1 MRRCDILVLTPST
14 ALDPSIAIAASRAG
28 GCGILDLEY
37 CVDSARAFEALQRLE
52 EFTTTEFAIK
62 IGIGGDALLQELL
75 SDIPTRLKRVLIAGN
90 ALSELEATIQQLR
103 KNDIDILIEAT
114 SRQAIETA
122 AECQPAGI
130 VLKGQEAGGR
140 VGDDTAFI
148 LTQHWQRWR
157 KANSGQD
164 ISAYVQGGIGTHTAT
179 ACAAAGI
186 QGVVLDTQL
195 LLTRESPLDNTQRQ
209 ALEACDGS
217 ESICVGSEFGNAYR
231 VLHRPGEL
239 LADTLLKRAT
249 EIHAAESKSDQRE
262 QWQKA
267 VCAAITD
274 HGQSPL
280 SLIGQDAALAKS
292 LAERFVTVGGVIEGI
307 VDNVQAGLR
316 LARETQPV
324 AEGAP
329 LAKSHGTKYPIL
341 QGPMTRVSDT
351 APFAKAVADA
361 GGLPFL
367 ALALMR
373 GPEVRKLLT
382 ETHALLKKQPWGVG
396 ILGFLPPE
404 IRKEQI
410 DAILEQKPP
419 FAIIAGG
426 RPDQAAEFEDEGIPT
441 YLHVPSPGLL
451 RMFLRDGARR
461 FIFEGR
467 ECGGHVG
474 PRGSF
479 LLWESMCDVLQEH
492 LGDKARGEDLHLVFA
507 GGIHDAESAAMVAAM
522 AAPLAKRGAK
532 IGVLMGT
539 AYLYTQEAVDKGAI
553 VSQFQESALTC
564 DDTVLLETAPGHA
577 VRCIRTPY
585 YEAFQ
590 DEKLRLQSE
599 GKSHDEIVR
608 SLEWMN
614 IGRLRIAS
622 KGLDRVSQNGGP
634 SKLTEISQADQLER
648 GMYMIGQVSTLRSGR
663 TSMAELHAE
672 VAAGATRL
680 LNTTPA
686 QSKPQV
692 VGQKPSD
699 VAIIGMDCIYPGAED
714 VTSYWNNILDR
725 NDVVTE
731 IPPTHWDWELY
742 YDKDPRARDKIISK
756 WGGFLGDTPFN
767 PLQYGITPASMRCI
781 EPLQLLLL
789 ESVRRALDSAGY
801 ANRPFNRE
809 RTAAVLGIGGGGS
822 PMATMYGF
830 RTCLP
835 MFETMQGMPEGLGPA
850 IELGK
855 DMLPEWTEDS
865 FPGFLFNVAVGRVA
879 NRFNFGGT
887 NMAID
892 AACASSLAAVHAC
905 VRELE
910 TGTADFAVAMGADTV
925 STPFAYMAFS
935 KTHALSAR
943 GRCSPF
949 DASADGI
956 VLSEGIGVVVLKRLA
971 DAQRDGDRIYG
982 VIKGVGSSSD
992 GKEKGLTAPNAS
1004 GQLRALRRAYAQAG
1018 IEPRK
1023 VELIEAHGT
1032 GTVVGDRT
1040 EAESL
1045 AAVMSE
1051 SGAELQSCALGSVK
1065 SMIGHSKCAAG
1076 IAGLI
1081 KTTQAIHRKVLPPML
1096 VEEPNPKVGFD
1107 KTPLYLNKEAR
1118 PWVHR
1123 DDEPRHAGVSAFGFG
1138 GTNFHV
1144 VLEEYRGNY
1153 LQDEDSSR
1161 EDWSSELVVFRR
1173 KTREAL
1179 GEALRKCHQ
1188 SLSRGAKPK
1197 LRDLAAAA
1205 WRASGSDASL
1215 PTAAMVVNSLDDL
1228 KEKLPAVMKAVRGE
1242 EPTWQDP
1249 RGLYFAEA
1257 PQAKTAKLAMLF
1269 PGQGSQYTNMLSQV
1283 AMAFPEVRRGLDK
1296 ATEVLK
1302 DDLERPL
1309 GQFIYPASSFT
1320 DEQSQAAE
1328 SSLARTD
1335 VAQPALGAAN
1345 LGLFRLLQ
1353 SLGIKAD
1360 CFAGH
1365 SYGEYTA
1372 LCAANTITD
1381 NDLIRLSYQ
1390 RGHFIREATGADS
1403 GTMAAVEADA
1413 KRVSEALGKQS
1424 EITIANLNS
1433 PKQTVIA
1440 GTDAALNT
1448 AVETLKKAGLK
1459 ARRIPVSC
1467 GFHSP
1472 LVAPAAKALS
1482 EELKGTNFQAPSV
1495 PVYANTTAEPHS
1507 EDPVEIVQLLA
1518 KHLTSP
1524 VRFQEQIEAMY
1535 EAGVRTFVEVGPQG
1549 VLSGL
1554 VKQILGDRPHTAIPT
1569 DLKGRDGLLQLQ
1581 QVLAHLLV
1589 VGAAPNLDRLYHGRC
1604 DTSFSLADI
1613 DRETGKKELPP
1624 NTWLV
1629 NGVRAR
1635 LATEPEPW
1643 ILGQK
1648 KMDNPNVSSAG
1659 KAGPTSSQSS
1669 SAPTATRQP
1678 APAPQAPP
1686 ANHPVDTNG
1695 SANPLPPMHQPVEGD
1710 EAAQVVMGF
1719 QNLMARFL
1727 DTQRSIM
1734 LSYLQGGEGDAT
1746 EYFEHLPPASNGVQV
1761 PDASMSRM
1769 SSPAPVAENG
1779 FADHHEVSNGQ
1790 PVTEE
1795 AVEEIEEPVAE
1806 PAAEMPEMSL
1816 EQISAD
1822 LMDLV
1827 SKRTGYPKDMLDLDL
1842 DLEAD
1847 LGIDSIKRVEILGT
1861 LAESLGGTEEDLE
1874 SKLEIEKL
1882 TSIRTLRSILDYMED
1897 VLFGENEDT
1906 NEGEGPAAAIEKT
1919 NGKVEHFVE
1928 EQLDVQRALIRLVE
1942 APLQSRGLPP
1952 LLSGCIV
1959 LTDDERGVAN
1969 EMADRLADFGQQTA
1983 IIRYSTKAQKPKD
1996 GVFFADLTDEKA
2008 VARVVEEIHTKIGAL
2023 SGLMHLM
2030 PLAAPAKGE
2039 DWSDRARRDMKSLYQ
2054 LTRTLEQELT
2064 AAGEQGGA
2072 FCLSTTALGGGLAF
2086 DEQTPE
2092 DFNPGQGGILG
2103 FTKCVAMEWPEVL
2116 VRAIDFDRERP
2127 VAETVDHLISE
2138 MGEPEGPN
2146 EVGYLNGSRVTWEP
2160 YSAPLDSA
2168 EAVDLDLDQDS
2179 TVLITGGARGITA
2192 TIALEI
2198 ARRHQPNIIMV
2209 GRTEA
2214 PADEE
2219 AAETAGLTK
2228 ASEIKGA
2235 LIKKRQDND
2244 LDVNPADIEVEYQR
2258 LLRAREVRTNL
2269 DLIKATGAKL
2279 EYHSVDVRDEAAF
2292 GQLIDTVSKAH
2303 GGIDGVIHGA
2313 GVIEDKLIRDK
2324 TPESFDR
2331 VFNTKIESSLIL
2343 SRHLNPKKLKFCV
2356 FFASVA
2362 SRFGN
2367 RGQSDYAAANE
2378 VLGKLAA
2385 KLNREWDARVFAID
2399 WGPWSGT
2406 GMVADL
2412 ERHLT
2417 ARGLKLISPETGPQF
2432 VLEELMSGG
2441 ANDFEVI
2448 IAGGAERLTRPQPTT
2463 LASST

>member
-1 MRRCDILVLTPST
+1 MRRSDILVLTPST
-14 ALDPSIAIAASRAG
+14 ALDPSIAIAACRAG

-37 CVDSARAFEALQRLE
+37 CVDSARAVEALRRLE
-52 EFTTTEFAIK
+52 EFTTTDFAIK
-62 IGIGGDALLQELL
+62 LGVGSDAHIQGLL
-75 SDIPTRLKRVLIAGN
+75 SDFPARLKRVLIAGN
-90 ALSELEATIQQLR
+90 ALSDLAEMIRQLR
-103 KNDIDILIEAT
+103 EHDVKILIEAT
-114 SRQAIETA
+114 SRQEIEA
-122 AECQPAGI
+122 AAKCQPAGI

-148 LTQHWQRWR
+148 LIQQWQRWR
-157 KANSGQD
+157 KANPDQN
-164 ISAYVQGGIGTHTAT
+164 IAAYVQGGIGTHTAT

-217 ESICVGSEFGNAYR
+217 ESICLGSEFGSSFR
-231 VLHRPGEL
+231 VLHRPGAT
-239 LADTLLKRAT
+239 LADTLLKKAT
-249 EIHAAESKSDQRE
+249 EIQTVESESEQRE
-262 QWQKA
+262 QWQQTVHA
-267 VCAAITD
+267 TIAE

-307 VDNVQAGLR
+307 VDNVRTGLQ
-316 LARETQPV
+316 LASETQPLD
-324 AEGAP
+324 EDAP

-382 ETHALLKKQPWGVG
+382 ESHALLKKQPWGVG

-426 RPDQAAEFEDEGIPT
+426 RPDQAAEFEEQGIPT

-492 LGDKARGEDLHLVFA
+492 LGAKARGEDLHLVFA

-522 AAPLAKRGAK
+522 AAPLAKRGVR

-553 VSQFQESALTC
+553 VPQFQESALIC
-564 DDTVLLETAPGHA
+564 DNTVLLETAPGHA

-590 DEKLRLQSE
+590 DEKLRLQGE

-622 KGLDRVSQNGGP
+622 KGLDRVSQKGGP
-634 SKLTEISQADQLER
+634 SKLTEISQVDQFER

-663 TSMAELHAE
+663 TTMADLHAE
-672 VAAGATRL
+672 VSTGAARL
-680 LNTTPA
+680 LEKLPTL
-686 QSKPQV
+686 SKPQV
-692 VGQKPSD
+692 VEQKPCD
-699 VAIIGMDCIYPGAED
+699 IAIIGMDCIYPGAED
-714 VTSYWNNILDR
+714 VSSYWNNILDS

-767 PLQYGITPASMRCI
+767 PMQYGITPASMRCI

-835 MFETMQGMPEGLGPA
+835 MFETMQGMPDGLGPA

-892 AACASSLAAVHAC
+892 AACASSLAALQAC

-910 TGTADFAVAMGADTV
+910 SGTADFAVAMGADTV

-949 DASADGI
+949 DAAADGI

-971 DAQRDGDRIYG
+971 DAERDGDRIYG

-992 GKEKGLTAPNAS
+992 GKEKGLTAPNSS

-1018 IEPRK
+1018 ISPRK

-1045 AAVMSE
+1045 ATVMSE
-1051 SGAELQSCALGSVK
+1051 SGADLQSCALGSVK

-1096 VEEPNPKVGFD
+1096 VDEPNPKVGFD

-1144 VLEEYRGNY
+1144 VLEEYRGDY
-1153 LQDEDSSR
+1153 LQDEAPSR
-1161 EDWSSELVVFRR
+1161 EDWPAELVVFRR
-1173 KTREAL
+1173 KTREGLA
-1179 GEALRKCHQ
+1179 EALRKCHQ
-1188 SLSRGAKPK
+1188 SITRGAKPK

-1205 WRASGSDASL
+1205 WRASGTDASL
-1215 PTAAMVVNSLDDL
+1215 PTVAMVVSSLDDL
-1228 KEKLPAVMKAVRGE
+1228 KDKLPAVMKAVRGE
-1242 EPTWQDP
+1242 ETTWQDP
-1249 RGLYFAEA
+1249 RGLYFAES
-1257 PQAKTAKLAMLF
+1257 PQAQTAKLAMLF

-1302 DDLERPL
+1302 DNLERPL
-1309 GQFIYPASSFT
+1309 GQFIYPASTFS

-1365 SYGEYTA
+1365 SYGEYAA
-1372 LCAANTITD
+1372 LCAANSISD
-1381 NDLIRLSYQ
+1381 KDLIRLSYQ
-1390 RGHFIREATGADS
+1390 RGHFIREATGSDS

-1413 KRVSEALGKQS
+1413 KRVSEALGKKS

-1433 PKQTVIA
+1433 PQQTVIA
-1440 GTDAALNT
+1440 GATEAIDT
-1448 AVETLKKAGLK
+1448 AVVTLKKAGLK

-1472 LVAPAAKALS
+1472 LVAPAAEALS
-1482 EELKGTNFQAPSV
+1482 EALKATSFNAPSV
-1495 PVYANTTAEPHS
+1495 PVYANTSAKPHS
-1507 EDPVEIVQLLA
+1507 DNPAKIVELLA

-1524 VRFQEQIEAMY
+1524 VRFQEQVEAMY

-1554 VKQILGDRPHTAIPT
+1554 VKQTLGDRPHTAIPT

-1589 VGAAPNLDRLYHGRC
+1589 VGAAPNLDRLYLGRC
-1604 DTSFSLADI
+1604 NTSFSLADI
-1613 DRETGKKELPP
+1613 DRETGKKELLP

-1648 KMDNPNVSSAG
+1648 QMDNQNVPPAG
-1659 KAGPTSSQSS
+1659 TAGPTSSQSS
-1669 SAPTATRQP
+1669 SAPTPTAQ
-1678 APAPQAPP
+1678 AASAPQAPP
-1686 ANHPVDTNG
+1686 VSHPVGTNG
-1695 SANPLPPMHQPVEGD
+1695 SAKPLPPMEHSVDGD

-1734 LSYLQGGEGDAT
+1734 LSYLQGGEGEAA
-1746 EYFEHLPPASNGVQV
+1746 EYVDHLPPASNGVHV

-1769 SSPAPVAENG
+1769 SSPAPTAENG
-1779 FADHHEVSNGQ
+1779 FAEHHEAPNGQ
-1790 PVTEE
+1790 ANAEE
-1795 AVEEIEEPVAE
+1795 AVEDEEPVAE
-1806 PAAEMPEMSL
+1806 QQEEMPEMSL

-1897 VLFGENEDT
+1897 VLFGDNENTDESKA
-1906 NEGEGPAAAIEKT
+1906 PAAAIEKT
-1919 NGKVEHFVE
+1919 NGKAEHFVE
-1928 EQLDVQRALIRLVE
+1928 EQLDVQRALIRLVD

-1983 IIRYSTKAQKPKD
+1983 IIRFSTKAKKSQD
-1996 GVFFADLTDEKA
+1996 GVFYADLTDEES
-2008 VARVVEEIHTKIGAL
+2008 VSSVLEEIHTEIGAL

-2039 DWSDRARRDMKSLYQ
+2039 DWSDRARRDLKSLYQ
-2054 LTRTLEQELT
+2054 LTRSIEKELN

-2086 DEQTPE
+2086 DDDAPE

-2103 FTKCVAMEWPEVL
+2103 FTKCLAMEWPEVL

-2127 VAETVDHLISE
+2127 VAEIVDHLISE

-2146 EVGYLNGSRVTWEP
+2146 EVGYHGGTRVSWEP
-2160 YSAPLDSA
+2160 YAAPLDA
-2168 EAVDLDLDQDS
+2168 DATTDLELDQDS

-2192 TIALEI
+2192 TVALEI
-2198 ARRHQPNIIMV
+2198 ARRYQPNIVMV

-2214 PADEE
+2214 PTEE
-2219 AAETAGLTK
+2219 EAETAGLTK

-2235 LIKKRQDND
+2235 LIKKRQDAD

-2258 LLRAREVRTNL
+2258 LLRAREVRSNL
-2269 DLIKATGAKL
+2269 ENIKATGAKL

-2292 GQLIDTVSKAH
+2292 GKLIDTVSKAH
-2303 GGIDGVIHGA
+2303 GGIAGVIHGA

-2324 TPESFDR
+2324 TSESFDR

-2385 KLNREWDARVFAID
+2385 KLSREWDARVVAID

-2417 ARGLKLISPETGPQF
+2417 ARGLKLISPETGPLF
-2432 VLEELMSGG
+2432 VLEELISGG
-2441 ANDFEVI
+2441 KNDFEVI
-2448 IAGGAERLTRPQPTT
+2448 IAGGAERLTKPQPTT